1 METFYSFT
9 RIQVIANIESD
20 LIITKKGKYMINVE
34 HCIAT
39 ISLKVIKSND
49 IFGSKKS
56 EKIIEY
62 KVFYSVFFINF
73 KCDLNNSF

>member
-1 METFYSFT
+1 METFYSCT
-9 RIQVIANIESD
+9 RIQVIANNESD
-20 LIITKKGKYMINVE
+20 LIIPKKGKCMINVE